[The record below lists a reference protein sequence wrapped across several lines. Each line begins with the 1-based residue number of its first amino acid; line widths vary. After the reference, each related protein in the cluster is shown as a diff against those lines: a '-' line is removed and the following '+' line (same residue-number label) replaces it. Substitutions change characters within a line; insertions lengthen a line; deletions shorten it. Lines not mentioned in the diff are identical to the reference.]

1 MDISPLIFFTSCTSL
16 NVEPCIIGGMNT
28 PVTRR
33 FVVPDVV
40 ASHFHIREGD
50 IVADYGAGSGFFLS
64 VLSRAAGEA
73 GRVFACEI
81 QKNLVEKLGDQARTL
96 GLHNVHPLWCDL
108 EAANGIKIS
117 TGELDIAVLVNTFFQ
132 MEDKETAVQEM
143 GRTVRKGGKFFVV
156 DWAESFSGLGPQPKQ
171 VITATETKA
180 LFEANGFIVDGEYDA
195 GEHHYGLAF
204 RKV

>member
-1 MDISPLIFFTSCTSL
+1 MSFWPFFTFRTNYTL
-16 NVEPCIIGGMNT
+16 QPCIIHTMNT
-28 PVTRR
+28 PIIRR
-33 FVVPDVV
+33 FVVPEVV

-64 VLSRAAGEA
+64 VLSRAVGET

-81 QKNLVEKLGDQARTL
+81 QKGLVEKLGDHARMQGL
-96 GLHNVHPLWCDL
+96 GNVHPLWCDL
-108 EAANGIKIS
+108 EASNGIKIA

-132 MEDKETAVQEM
+132 MEDKKTAVQEM

-156 DWAESFSGLGPQPKQ
+156 DWSESFSGLGPQPNQ
-171 VITATETKA
+171 VISAAETKA
-180 LFEANGFIVDGEYDA
+180 LFESSGFIVEGEYDA

-204 RKV
+204 RKL